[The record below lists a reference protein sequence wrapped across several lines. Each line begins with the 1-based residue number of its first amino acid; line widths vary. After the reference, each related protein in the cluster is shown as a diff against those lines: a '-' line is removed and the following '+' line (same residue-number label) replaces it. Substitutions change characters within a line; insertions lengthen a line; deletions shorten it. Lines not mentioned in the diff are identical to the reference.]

1 MTGKPDKERM
11 GQDMKYVID
20 SEIYFVKKLLL

>member
-1 MTGKPDKERM
+1 MEKPDKERM